1 MYERAIA
8 KEMFASELT
17 LSKTNPR
24 FPKPV
29 NSEEEAI
36 LTFFELKKV
45 GPKKIEALIQDIIET
60 GGVLQDFIV
69 LHTNNEYIVYDGNRR
84 LTALKLL
91 MNDTAKLIKA
101 KYPSTYRFIENVK
114 HSVDIESL
122 ALYTKVYSDPEAMA
136 NHVIKIHSGEQSGA
150 GQITWSS
157 NEKDT
162 FTAQFIGQQF
172 NLGNLIYRKLE
183 VDPNNKELYGK
194 IKNESYATT
203 FERIFGFLD
212 IRTRIFNLERGK
224 KVDLDNPKHFDKVCE
239 MIKFFISNKAKAN
252 VGDVYTAESANNYFA
267 NILPINM
274 GIGPDDES
282 GTGGPGGGTGG
293 PGGGTGGSGGGT
305 GGTGGSGGGT
315 GGTGGSGGG
324 TGGSSGGTGGSGG
337 GTGGSGGGTGGSGG
351 GTGGSGGGTGGSGGG
366 TGGSGTYSL
375 VLNLKSTKKSLK
387 LYNDYDLKELIEVA
401 TDSNGEN
408 LKDRVVFNLD
418 GNLIKE
424 NHIFSGDAQIGTYTV
439 QVKLQNNG
447 YSVSKSVEINV
458 SLSSK
463 GIQINQ
469 PKNEFFKSLAA
480 FTDGE
485 VNININNTVNML
497 INEIQSLENAQDYRY
512 MIASSVRQLL
522 ELSIEKVIKDKNL
535 RNHGNPKQNLIFLIE
550 HLSEKTLLTLICN
563 GENKLRYQ
571 AIKNLLGSMEADKL
585 YDYLNLITHSS
596 YAAMYD
602 ELVERVNLRITP
614 ILVLFHNYLHLV

>member
-293 PGGGTGGSGGGT
+293 
-305 GGTGGSGGGT
+305 
-315 GGTGGSGGG
+315 
-324 TGGSSGGTGGSGG
+324 SGG
-337 GTGGSGGGTGGSGG
+337 GTGGSGGE
-351 GTGGSGGGTGGSGGG
+351 

>member
-1 MYERAIA
+1 MYERPIA
-8 KEMFASELT
+8 KEMFAAELT

-24 FPKPV
+24 FPKHV

-45 GPKKIEALIQDIIET
+45 GPKKLEALIQDIIET
-60 GGVLQDFIV
+60 GGVLEDFIV
-69 LHTNNEYIVYDGNRR
+69 LHTNDEYIVYDGNRR

-91 MNDTAKLIKA
+91 MNDTAELIKA
-101 KYPSTYRFIENVK
+101 KYPSTYRFIEKVK
-114 HSVDIESL
+114 HSVDVEGLS
-122 ALYTKVYSDPEAMA
+122 LYTKVYSDPEAMA
-136 NHVIKIHSGEQSGA
+136 NHVIKLHSGEQSGA

-172 NLGNLIYRKLE
+172 NLGNMIYRKLE
-183 VDPNNKELYGK
+183 ADPNNKELYGK
-194 IKNESYATT
+194 IKNEGYATT

-212 IRTRIFNLERGK
+212 IRTRIFNLERGI
-224 KVDLDNPKHFDKVCE
+224 KVDLDNPKNFDKVCE
-239 MIKFFISNKAKAN
+239 MVEFFISNKAT
-252 VGDVYTAESANNYFA
+252 VGDVYTAELASNFFV
-267 NILPINM
+267 NILPINIDT
-274 GIGPDDES
+274 GSDDES
-282 GTGGPGGGTGG
+282 GAGGGTSGAGGGAGGAGGGAGGAGGGAGGTGGGTGG
-293 PGGGTGGSGGGT
+293 AGGGTGGAGGGT
-305 GGTGGSGGGT
+305 GGAGGGT
-315 GGTGGSGGG
+315 GGAGGG
-324 TGGSSGGTGGSGG
+324 TGGAGGGAGGAGGAGAGTGGA
-337 GTGGSGGGTGGSGG
+337 GSGT
-351 GTGGSGGGTGGSGGG
+351 
-366 TGGSGTYSL
+366 GTYSL

-387 LYNDYDLKELIEVA
+387 LYNDYDLIELVEVA
-401 TDSNGEN
+401 TDSNGED
-408 LKDRVVFNLD
+408 LKDRVIFNSD

-424 NHIFSGDAQIGTYTV
+424 NHIFSGDAQIGTYAI
-439 QVKLQNNG
+439 QVKLENNG
-447 YSVSKSVEINV
+447 YSVSKSIEINV

-463 GIQINQ
+463 GIKINQ

-485 VNININNTVNML
+485 VNININHTVNML

-522 ELSIEKVIKDKNL
+522 ELSIEKVIKDKSL
-535 RNHGNPKQNLIFLIE
+535 RNHGNPKQNLNFLIE
-550 HLSEKTLLTLICN
+550 HLSERTLLTQICN
-563 GENKLRYQ
+563 GDNKLRYQ
-571 AIKNLLGSMEADKL
+571 AIKNLLGSIESDKL

-614 ILVLFHNYLHLV
+614 LLVLFHNYLLLV